1 MKKWMQITRKACVL
15 AFCAM
20 MIPEGYEEAREAVI
34 GWPREAAEEGLIAEP
49 LIMKKQ
55 SLETAINGESMA
67 SAWNS
72 LASGSSEAA
81 AVSDSSG
88 QPEGQNVIGNTA
100 PGQSDRGAV
109 VIASGNGADNAAAAS
124 QSSTAAGGSSQTRV
138 IRSAGSGQT
147 AKVGPGAEQYA
158 PVMTVTTPITG
169 YLGGSKLTLLANQ
182 TASQMMSVLIETN
195 QGKVIMIDGGVEGD
209 ASHLIEAI
217 AARGGHVDTWLIT
230 HPHSDHVGALNYI
243 LSHPECGITVDN
255 LYYSFADLSWYQE
268 YEAYRADMVEQL
280 MNTFAA
286 LPQEKLHGDI
296 YKGQEIWVDNIKI
309 TVMNKPYLQSNNSIN
324 NSSVAYMLDINGK
337 KALFIGDMGVETGK
351 QFIADNPPEALKCD
365 ILQMAH
371 HGQNGVGIEVYKVMQ
386 PEVCL
391 WPTPDWL
398 WNNDSGSGTD
408 SGNWKTLEVRSWMAQ
423 LGVQYHVCIKDG
435 DQVIQ

>member
-1 MKKWMQITRKACVL
+1 MKKWMRFTRKACAL
-15 AFCAM
+15 AFCAI
-20 MIPEGYEEAREAVI
+20 MIPNGYEAAREAVI
-34 GWPREAAEEGLIAEP
+34 GWPRQAAAEGMIPDSLI
-49 LIMKKQ
+49 IKKQ
-55 SLETAINGESMA
+55 GLETAVTGDA
-67 SAWNS
+67 LLSAWNS
-72 LASGSSEAA
+72 SGIGSTAPSSPVVQPVNGTAAGSANTVQSGDKASAVVAGSSAGMAA
-81 AVSDSSG
+81 S
-88 QPEGQNVIGNTA
+88 E
-100 PGQSDRGAV
+100 
-109 VIASGNGADNAAAAS
+109 S
-124 QSSTAAGGSSQTRV
+124 QSSSGVRV
-138 IRSAGSGQT
+138 IRSSGTGGSG
-147 AKVGPGAEQYA
+147 KVGPGAEQYT
-158 PVMTVTTPITG
+158 PVMTVSAPITG
-169 YLGGSKLTLLANQ
+169 YLGGSKLNLLANQ
-182 TASQMMSVLIETN
+182 TASQMMSVLVETN
-195 QGKVIMIDGGVEGD
+195 QGKLIMLDGGVEGD
-209 ASHLIEAI
+209 AAHLIEAL
-217 AARGGHVDTWLIT
+217 AARGGHVDAWLIT

-255 LYYSFADLSWYQE
+255 IYYSFADLSWYRD

-296 YKGQEIWVDNIKI
+296 YKGQEIWVDNVKI

-371 HGQNGVGIEVYKVMQ
+371 HGQNGVGFEVYKVMQ

-423 LGVQYHVCIKDG
+423 LRVQYHVCIKDG